1 MSDEDTRVVSIVSCY
16 ISTTSREAGITE
28 AIGDDSWVLHAVAD
42 GSITPL
48 DGGEIILRKG
58 SRLRALPEGGFV
70 IEQVVL
76 TGDFLPEAAGKDG
89 GR

>member
-16 ISTTSREAGITE
+16 ISTTSREAGITA
-28 AIGDDSWVLHAVAD
+28 AIGEDSQVARIEAG

-48 DGGEIILRKG
+48 DGEIILRKG

-89 GR
+89 AR